1 MKRRNTIDQP
11 LEIRVREI
19 KDLPLPEKQE
29 KALEAISE
37 FALLAR
43 RTVEQAWVA
52 GKWLTAVK
60 AELKHG
66 EFRLWLKEHEIS
78 KSSAHRFMQVGKIEM
93 SQLGTYNSMGAALES
108 LKPDP
113 LTEAQEKLKRLFS
126 AYGETLR
133 EQLQQ
138 YWLAGEGFTKI
149 ADLGGVREYESF
161 IRKQDLDRELIK
173 TCRGLYERYPFQAIK
188 EASVEELE
196 KLLVS

>member
-1 MKRRNTIDQP
+1 MK
-11 LEIRVREI
+11 LSKVEIRKVCVF
-19 KDLPLPEKQE
+19 D
-29 KALEAISE
+29 
-37 FALLAR
+37 
-43 RTVEQAWVA
+43 
-52 GKWLTAVK
+52 
-60 AELKHG
+60 
-66 EFRLWLKEHEIS
+66 
-78 KSSAHRFMQVGKIEM
+78 
-93 SQLGTYNSMGAALES
+93 SMKAALKS

-113 LTEAQEKLKRLFS
+113 LTEAQEKFKRLFS

>member
-1 MKRRNTIDQP
+1 MDQS
-11 LEIRVREI
+11 LEIRPREI
-19 KDLPLPEKQE
+19 QDLPLPEKQQ

-113 LTEAQEKLKRLFS
+113 LTEAKEKLKGLFS

-138 YWLAGEGFTKI
+138 FWLAGEGFSKI
-149 ADLGGVREYESF
+149 ADIGGIRALEGF
-161 IRKQDLDRELIK
+161 IRKHDLNRDVVK
-173 TCRGLYERYPFQAIK
+173 VCRGLYERYRFEEIK
-188 EASVEELE
+188 EAKVDELE
-196 KLLVS
+196 NLLVS